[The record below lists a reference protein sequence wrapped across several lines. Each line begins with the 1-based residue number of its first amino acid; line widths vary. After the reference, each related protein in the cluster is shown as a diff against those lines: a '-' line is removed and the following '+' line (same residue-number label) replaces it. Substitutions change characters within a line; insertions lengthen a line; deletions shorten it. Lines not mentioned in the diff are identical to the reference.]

1 MTEPYSG
8 EVQTPTNPYH
18 RDTDLKSVTVA
29 DNDVEKEFKGTA
41 ESPKKT
47 KKFFW
52 WRLTKGR
59 WIAAVVGSVVVVIGV
74 ILLIL
79 WFAVVGAIF
88 QHNANKVHVALNYL
102 DIVGVE
108 KGADARNID
117 VVLSLRLKHHISFHA
132 KTDAT
137 KVQLVYEGEKFAA
150 LDLPALDLKTG
161 KQEYDLLI
169 TGNTEVTNLDAFA
182 KLGKLLVTDKTLSL
196 DVSAKLTAHA
206 LGLTKGGLKFE
217 RTLDVNGLNNF
228 KDPLPVIDI
237 LTVEGCDTSTVKIG
251 INASAYNV
259 AQVGLNG
266 VGALNLSLYYNNEYL
281 GYAMS
286 AMPELGVPRGYSHQL
301 FDIVVALTASTTTAV
316 STLIKQIALG
326 TVEFHLTGDNE
337 YITEVGYLK
346 APLEMLDISI
356 SYKNQLK
363 GLVFD
368 PKCSLTTLV
377 SLL

>member
-1 MTEPYSG
+1 
-8 EVQTPTNPYH
+8 
-18 RDTDLKSVTVA
+18 
-29 DNDVEKEFKGTA
+29 
-41 ESPKKT
+41 
-47 KKFFW
+47 
-52 WRLTKGR
+52 
-59 WIAAVVGSVVVVIGV
+59 
-74 ILLIL
+74 
-79 WFAVVGAIF
+79 
-88 QHNANKVHVALNYL
+88 
-102 DIVGVE
+102 
-108 KGADARNID
+108 
-117 VVLSLRLKHHISFHA
+117 LKHHISFHA